1 MVKLLLVEDDV
12 NLSYIVQ
19 TAPEDLIGGY
29 QVFTAA
35 NGAEGLKQWEAHKP
49 DIIVSD
55 IEMPVMNGFDMVMPV
70 MNGFDMVRRIRET
83 DKTTPIIFG
92 SALTSPRDV
101 KEGYKLGVNNYV
113 KKPFVPDEL
122 DAHVHALLKLTEGHK
137 TSDETDH
144 YRLGR
149 YTLDAP
155 HAMLRDDQTGELQT
169 LSQREAQLLQLLAE
183 NRNQTVR
190 REAIL
195 SRLWGTEEKDYFA
208 SRSLDVFVNKLR
220 KLLADEPQVEIKTVR
235 GVGLML
241 HFKSLA

>member
-19 TAPEDLIGGY
+19 TALEDLIGGY

-35 NGAEGLKQWEAHKP
+35 NGAEG
-49 DIIVSD
+49 
-55 IEMPVMNGFDMVMPV
+55 

-137 TSDETDH
+137 TSDETGH

>member
-19 TAPEDLIGGY
+19 TALEDLIGGY
-29 QVFTAA
+29 QVFTAP
-35 NGAEGLKQWEAHKP
+35 NGAEGLKQWEAHRP

-55 IEMPVMNGFDMVMPV
+55 IDMPV

-83 DKTTPIIFG
+83 DKTTPILLG
-92 SALTSPRDV
+92 SALTSPKDV
-101 KEGYKLGVNNYV
+101 KLGFKLGVNNYV
-113 KKPFVPDEL
+113 KKPFAPDEL
-122 DAHVHALLKLTEGHK
+122 DAHIQAILQMMTEANPRTPDK
-137 TSDETDH
+137 TDC

-149 YTLDAP
+149 YTFDAP
-155 HAMLRDDQTGELQT
+155 HATLRDDTTGKVQT
-169 LSQREAQLLQLLAE
+169 LSLREAQLLQLLAE
-183 NRNQTVR
+183 NKNETVR

-220 KLLADEPQVEIKTVR
+220 KLLEDEPKVQIKTVR
-235 GVGLML
+235 GVGLM
-241 HFKSLA
+241 FVNEE

>member
-19 TAPEDLIGGY
+19 TALEDLIGGY

-55 IEMPVMNGFDMVMPV
+55 IEMPV

-122 DAHVHALLKLTEGHK
+122 DAHIHALLKLTEGRK
-137 TSDETDH
+137 STDETDH
-144 YRLGR
+144 FRLGR
-149 YTLDAP
+149 YTLDGPRAI
-155 HAMLRDDQTGELQT
+155 LRDDTTGEVET
-169 LSQREAQLLQLLAE
+169 LSVREAGLLQLLAE
-183 NRNQTVR
+183 NKNETVR

-220 KLLADEPQVEIKTVR
+220 KLLADEPRVEIKTVR

-241 HFKSLA
+241 IEKEG

>member
-1 MVKLLLVEDDV
+1 M
-12 NLSYIVQ
+12 
-19 TAPEDLIGGY
+19 
-29 QVFTAA
+29 
-35 NGAEGLKQWEAHKP
+35 
-49 DIIVSD
+49 
-55 IEMPVMNGFDMVMPV
+55 
-70 MNGFDMVRRIRET
+70 
-83 DKTTPIIFG
+83 
-92 SALTSPRDV
+92 

-137 TSDETDH
+137 TTDETGH
-144 YRLGR
+144 FRLGR

-155 HAMLRDDQTGELQT
+155 HAILRDDQTGELQT

-195 SRLWGTEEKDYFA
+195 SRLWRREAILSRLWGTEEKDYFA

-220 KLLADEPQVEIKTVR
+220 KLLEDEPRVEIKTVR

-241 HFKSLA
+241 ISD

>member
-1 MVKLLLVEDDV
+1 M
-12 NLSYIVQ
+12 Q
-19 TAPEDLIGGY
+19 TALEDLIGGY
-29 QVFTAA
+29 QVFTAP

-55 IEMPVMNGFDMVMPV
+55 IDMPV

-101 KEGYKLGVNNYV
+101 
-113 KKPFVPDEL
+113 PDEL

-137 TSDETDH
+137 TTDETGH
-144 YRLGR
+144 FRLGR

-155 HAMLRDDQTGELQT
+155 HAILRDDQTGELQT

-220 KLLADEPQVEIKTVR
+220 KLLEDEPRVEIKTVR

-241 HFKSLA
+241 MVNDK

>member
-19 TAPEDLIGGY
+19 TALEDLIGGY

-55 IEMPVMNGFDMVMPV
+55 IEMPVMNGFDMV
-70 MNGFDMVRRIRET
+70 RRIRET

-92 SALTSPRDV
+92 SALTSPRD
-101 KEGYKLGVNNYV
+101 
-113 KKPFVPDEL
+113 
-122 DAHVHALLKLTEGHK
+122 AHVHALLKLTEGHK
-137 TSDETDH
+137 TSDETGH

-195 SRLWGTEEKDYFA
+195 SRLWGTEEKDYLA

-241 HFKSLA
+241 HFKNLA

>member
-1 MVKLLLVEDDV
+1 MVKLLLVEDDA

-19 TAPEDLIGGY
+19 TALEDLIGGY
-29 QVFTAA
+29 QVFTAT

-55 IEMPVMNGFDMVMPV
+55 IDMPV

-83 DKTTPIIFG
+83 DKTTPILFG

-113 KKPFVPDEL
+113 KKPFAPDEL
-122 DAHVHALLKLTEGHK
+122 DAHVHAILQMTENNPRSH
-137 TSDETDH
+137 DETEC

-149 YTLDAP
+149 FTFDAP
-155 HAMLRDDQTGELQT
+155 HATLRDDSTGKVQT
-169 LSQREAQLLQLLAE
+169 LSVREAQVLQILAANKNE
-183 NRNQTVR
+183 TVR
-190 REAIL
+190 REVIL
-195 SRLWGTEEKDYFA
+195 SRYWGTEDKDYFA

-220 KLLADEPQVEIKTVR
+220 KLLEDEPQVTIKTVR
-235 GVGLML
+235 GVGLIL
-241 HFKSLA
+241 QVEG